1 MQVRVEKC
9 TWRFGLRAELMIKPG
24 RYNDNWEDK
33 VNRKRHTG
41 LSGSGYE
48 RISRRLYILTKCV
61 GIYKELNML

>member
-1 MQVRVEKC
+1 
-9 TWRFGLRAELMIKPG
+9 MIKPG

-33 VNRKRHTG
+33 VNRNRYTG

-48 RISRRLYILTKCV
+48 RISRHLYVVNKCV